1 VTTIDLR
8 DAARTAVA
16 SHGFDVE
23 PIDAST
29 LSPLVAA
36 TLGAGARDL
45 TALLWSSIDNTDTR
59 DLDQLEYAEK
69 LDDGRIR
76 VLLAI
81 ADVDVYVPKGSAL
94 DRRAARNTT
103 SVYTGITTFPMLPE
117 RLSTDLTSLA
127 EGETRA
133 AIVVSMIID
142 SGGSVETAE
151 IYRALVRNRG
161 KMSYQDVGAWLS
173 NAAPPPRAVAA
184 IPALADQLRLQSDAA
199 KRLRELRHEH
209 GALELETI
217 EANTVSVNG
226 HVVDIALVHKT
237 VARDLIE
244 DFMIAT
250 NSAVATFLES
260 HQVASIRRVVK
271 APKRWPRIVALA
283 ASDGVTLPAEPD
295 AKALSEFLAAR
306 RKAAPEQFADLSLTI
321 VKLLGAGEYDVEVPG
336 GEQQGHFGLAVDDY
350 THSTAP
356 NRRYADLVTQ
366 RQLKAILAGAPTPYT
381 VAELTEIA
389 ARCTKMEDEGRVA
402 EREVRKMAGAALLAG
417 RIGESFDAVVTGDT
431 PKGVFVRLL
440 HPPVEGRVV
449 RGFEQLDVG
458 DRTRVRLVGTDVA
471 RGFVDFEREQ

>member
-16 SHGFDVE
+16 SHGFDVDPVDAFE
-23 PIDAST
+23 P
-29 LSPLVAA
+29 SPLAPAA
-36 TLGAGARDL
+36 LGAGARDL
-45 TALLWSSIDNTDTR
+45 TALLWSSIDNADTR
-59 DLDQLEYAEK
+59 DLDQLEYAERM
-69 LDDGRIR
+69 DGGRIR

-81 ADVDVYVPKGSAL
+81 ADVDVYVPEGSPL
-94 DRRAARNTT
+94 DRRAAQNTT
-103 SVYTGITTFPMLPE
+103 SVYTGVTTFPMLPE
-117 RLSTDLTSLA
+117 RLSTDLTSLV

-133 AIVVSMIID
+133 ALVVSLVVEV
-142 SGGSVETAE
+142 SGSVGPAE
-151 IYRALVRNRG
+151 VYRALVCNRG

-173 NAAPPPRAVAA
+173 NAGPPPGPVAA
-184 IPALADQLRLQSDAA
+184 NPALADQLRLQNEAA
-199 KRLRELRHEH
+199 QRLRELRHEH

-226 HVVDIALVHKT
+226 RVVDIALVHKT

-250 NSAVATFLES
+250 NSAVAKFLEA
-260 HQVASIRRVVK
+260 HQVPSIRRVVK
-271 APKRWPRIVALA
+271 APKRWSRIVALA
-283 ASDGVTLPAEPD
+283 AAEGVTLPAEPD
-295 AKALSEFLAAR
+295 AKALSLFLAAR
-306 RKAAPEQFADLSLTI
+306 RKAAPERFADLSLTI

-366 RQLKAILAGAPTPYT
+366 RQLKAIVAGAPTPYA
-381 VAELTEIA
+381 VDELTEIA

-417 RIGESFDAVVTGDT
+417 RVGESFNAIVTGDT
-431 PKGVFVRLL
+431 PKGVFVRLV

-449 RGFEQLDVG
+449 RGFEKLDVG

-471 RGFVDFEREQ
+471 RGFVDFAR